1 MYGIKIPKPNNNTIQ
16 TQTHTHTHT
25 HTHTIIAWA
34 SLVAQMVKNLPAMQ
48 ETWI

>member
-16 TQTHTHTHT
+16 TQTQTHT